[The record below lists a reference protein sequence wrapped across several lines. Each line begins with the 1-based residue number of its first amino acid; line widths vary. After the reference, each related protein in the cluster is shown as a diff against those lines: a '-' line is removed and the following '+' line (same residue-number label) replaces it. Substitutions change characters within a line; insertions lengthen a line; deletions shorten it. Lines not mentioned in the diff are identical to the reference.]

1 MNSQM
6 IKAPLKL
13 LVYLFIS
20 VHLLV
25 ACAPSTVKSV
35 PTGPQPA
42 SSYNQAEAERYQ
54 GVKLD
59 VVIPVFSPGLSDS
72 EANYEEDGIWP
83 ELRRAEANRFAYQLK
98 QALDDS
104 DMFGAVRVTPN
115 STASGDLYVLGEII
129 ESNGQEVE
137 FSLNAVDAS
146 NKQWLNE
153 TIDHEVHEG
162 FYKNPRNEG
171 LDPYQPAFDEAAA
184 VIIEA
189 LLEQQQSQLA
199 ELKSI
204 ADLRFATSFNEEAF
218 SDYLDT
224 SGREIELLG
233 LPSDADPMF
242 ERVKSIRVREQLFV
256 DNLQQNY
263 SNFSEQMDD
272 SYLAWQ
278 EASATELQLRKEAK
292 TKSALKILGGVALV
306 AAAVAAAVSGSST
319 RPNVGRDVAVIAGG
333 VGGAVLISSGFKSR
347 EEAKFHQ
354 DAINELGE
362 SINLEMAPQV
372 MTYEEQSVELTGDIE
387 NQFQQWRAFLNRMY
401 QLEATPDVQL

>member
-1 MNSQM
+1 MNDEL
-6 IKAPLKL
+6 IKSPAKL

-20 VHLLV
+20 MYLLV
-25 ACAPSTVKSV
+25 GCAPSTVKSV

-42 SSYNQAEAERYQ
+42 SSYNQDEAERYK
-54 GVKLD
+54 GVKPD
-59 VVIPVFSPGLSDS
+59 VVIPVFSPGLSDA
-72 EANYEEDGIWP
+72 EANYEEDGVWP

-98 QALDDS
+98 QALDES
-104 DMFGAVRVTPN
+104 GMFGAVRVTPN

-137 FSLNAVDAS
+137 FSLTAVDAS

-171 LDPYQPAFDEAAA
+171 LDPYQPAFDEAAS

-189 LLEQQQSQLA
+189 LLEQQQSHLA
-199 ELKSI
+199 QLKSI
-204 ADLRFATSFNEEAF
+204 ADLRFAISFNEDAF

-224 SGREIELLG
+224 SGRQIELLG

-242 ERVKSIRVREQLFV
+242 ERVKSIRVREQLFI

-263 SNFSEQMDD
+263 ANFSEQMND

-278 EASATELQLRKEAK
+278 QASATELQLQKAAK

-306 AAAVAAAVSGSST
+306 AAAVAAAVSGSSIDQ
-319 RPNVGRDVAVIAGG
+319 NVGRDVAVIAGG

>member
-1 MNSQM
+1 MNDEL
-6 IKAPLKL
+6 IKSPAKL

-20 VHLLV
+20 MYLLV
-25 ACAPSTVKSV
+25 GCAPSTVKSV

-42 SSYNQAEAERYQ
+42 SSYNQDEAERYK
-54 GVKLD
+54 GVKPD
-59 VVIPVFSPGLSDS
+59 VVIPVFSPGLSDA
-72 EANYEEDGIWP
+72 EANYEEDGVWP

-98 QALDDS
+98 QALDES
-104 DMFGAVRVTPN
+104 GMFGAVRVTPN

-129 ESNGQEVE
+129 ESNGQEVK
-137 FSLNAVDAS
+137 FSLTAVDAS

-171 LDPYQPAFDEAAA
+171 LDPYQPAFDEAAS

-189 LLEQQQSQLA
+189 LLEQQQSHLA
-199 ELKSI
+199 QLKSI
-204 ADLRFATSFNEEAF
+204 ADLRFAISFNEDAF

-224 SGREIELLG
+224 SGRQIELLG

-242 ERVKSIRVREQLFV
+242 ERVKSIRVREQLFI

-263 SNFSEQMDD
+263 ANFSEQMND

-278 EASATELQLRKEAK
+278 QASATELQLQKAAK

-306 AAAVAAAVSGSST
+306 AAAVAAAVSGSSIDQ
-319 RPNVGRDVAVIAGG
+319 NVGRDVAVIAGG

>member
-1 MNSQM
+1 M
-6 IKAPLKL
+6 IKTPLKL
-13 LVYLFIS
+13 LVYIFIS
-20 VHLLV
+20 MHLLV

-35 PTGPQPA
+35 PTGPQP
-42 SSYNQAEAERYQ
+42 SSTYNQAEVERYQ

-59 VVIPVFSPGLSDS
+59 VVIPVFSPGLSDA
-72 EANYEEDGIWP
+72 EANYEEEGIWP

-104 DMFGAVRVTPN
+104 GMFGAVRVTPN
-115 STASGDLYVLGEII
+115 STASGDLYLLGEII

-137 FSLNAVDAS
+137 FRLNAVDAS

-153 TIDHEVHEG
+153 TIEHEVHEG

-171 LDPYQPAFDEAAA
+171 LDPYQPIFDKAAA

-189 LLEQQQSQLA
+189 LLKQQQSQLA
-199 ELKSI
+199 QLKSI
-204 ADLRFATSFNEEAF
+204 ADLRFASSFNEQAF
-218 SDYLDT
+218 SDYMDT
-224 SGREIELLG
+224 SGRQIKLLG

-263 SNFSEQMDD
+263 GNFSEQMDD

-278 EASATELQLRKEAK
+278 EASATELQLRKEAR

-306 AAAVAAAVSGSST
+306 AAAVAAAVNGGSS

-354 DAINELGE
+354 EAINELGE

>member
-1 MNSQM
+1 M

-20 VHLLV
+20 MHLLV
-25 ACAPSTVKSV
+25 ACAPSRVKSV
-35 PTGPQPA
+35 PTGPQPS

-59 VVIPVFSPGLSDS
+59 VVIPVFSPGLSDA

-104 DMFGAVRVTPN
+104 GMFGAVRVTPN

-153 TIDHEVHEG
+153 TVDHEVHEG
-162 FYKNPRNEG
+162 FYKNPRNDG
-171 LDPYQPAFDEAAA
+171 QDPYQPAFDEAAE
-184 VIIEA
+184 VIIKA
-189 LLEQQQSQLA
+189 LIKQQQSQLA
-199 ELKSI
+199 QLKSI
-204 ADLRFATSFNEEAF
+204 SDLRFANSFNEQAF
-218 SDYLDT
+218 SGYLDT
-224 SGREIELLG
+224 SGRQIVLLG
-233 LPSDADPMF
+233 MPSDADPMF

-263 SNFSEQMDD
+263 GNFSEQMDD

-278 EASATELQLRKEAK
+278 EASATELQLRKQAR

-306 AAAVAAAVSGSST
+306 AAAVAAAVNGGSS

-354 DAINELGE
+354 DSINELGE